1 MAQTITINESPTFI
15 PSGNTGASN
24 MGTSTSTN
32 AVSNGYTDHT
42 STTYASLT
50 PSSTTTTGYIYYTF
64 SISGIPSNATINSVS
79 CQAKIRINNTS
90 RVTNTAIQLYT
101 NTTAKGS
108 SQTFSSTSTSN
119 VVTINGGT
127 SWTTTEI
134 NNIRLRIAGR
144 KGSSNQTG
152 TIYFYGATLTISYS
166 VTGTQYDIVS
176 TLATDKVDNISPAGL
191 TQLMEGS
198 SYELIIQAADIDDFK
213 VEDNG
218 IDVTSSLV
226 RHNSQS
232 GSYTFTGIPTSFD
245 STNSVYDTTGGDNGN
260 GIYSAN
266 VIANGLTDHNSTT
279 RCALYSVQGSNA
291 TSYMYYNFD
300 CSSIPANATI
310 TSVSCQF
317 KGGTQGTSYYT
328 SYTAQLTTGTTVKGT
343 AQTVSGSNSSP
354 STVTISG
361 GSWTRAELND
371 AKIKFQVIRGTS
383 NTTTQSTWSFFG
395 ATLTVQY
402 TVTPTN
408 PYYWTYSLSNIAA
421 DHTILISDA
430 IIEIP
435 EEDPQYNYYPITI
448 SSINA
453 ITDPVRGT
461 TRVVEGSNQTITIYP
476 SDPLVTLI
484 TDNGVDVSS
493 QLVSHNQ
500 GTPSYTVATASGA
513 SYGFTLNSSTGYYVS
528 QNAGQSSSA
537 AVARV
542 TFSLPVRCLVTIKYI
557 NYAEATYDYGIFGNI
572 DTALRTTYSTDSNV
586 KLACSTSSQNT
597 SSVQTLTYE
606 IDAGSHF
613 IDIKYRKDSYTNE
626 NNDNL
631 QFKIDSITELEA
643 NNYYTYTL
651 SNIQQAHSLIFI
663 FGDVTYYFV
672 NSSGTNCKLYP
683 SGSMVQLPGDFY
695 KITIVPDDYSYD
707 VTITDNNVD
716 VTNNLQKIEQEITK
730 DGDTYT
736 VVNYSYLISNI
747 QTTHNIVVTCTGGSV
762 IYTKVNNQWIQV
774 DKIYK
779 KINGSWQEV
788 TIDQLTDV
796 TIYISK

>member
-64 SISGIPSNATINSVS
+64 SIGGIPSNATINSVS

-144 KGSSNQTG
+144 KGSSSQTG

-260 GIYSAN
+260 GIYSTN

-453 ITDPVRGT
+453 TTDPVRGT

-528 QNAGQSSSA
+528 QNAGQSNSA

-651 SNIQQAHSLIFI
+651 SNIQQAHSLVFI

-695 KITIVPDDYSYD
+695 KITIVPDDYSYN

-716 VTNNLQKIEQEITK
+716 VTNNLQRIEQEITK

-747 QTTHNIVVTCTGGSV
+747 QTTHNIVVICTGGSV